1 MKFVLAITQKCNLAC
16 DYCYIGKK
24 QSVMPLSTAES
35 IIDFIF
41 QYAQKNGVSERI
53 DISFFGGEPLIE
65 IELLKKITRIIKN
78 HRSYNKF
85 LVLISLVSNGTLLS
99 EDILKFLKE
108 NNIELCISC
117 DGPAEVQDKFRHFP
131 DGRGSS
137 SVVEKNIKRAVKIF
151 PLLSV
156 NAVFSP
162 ENLYLLPEAVDYLA
176 SLGVRNIDL
185 NPNIYARWTKDEAD
199 MLPEIFDRL
208 GKRYV
213 KFYQQGEPRFISLID
228 SKIAVILR
236 EGYRPLEKCRM
247 GNGEF
252 AFGPSGNIYPCEKF
266 IGSDDGIEHCI
277 GSIKEGFTA
286 GACCKGISNVV
297 LNEEC
302 LTCGLNEYCMNWCGC
317 TNYYSTGNYNL
328 VSPFM
333 CAFEKA
339 LVNTAFKI
347 IQNLDYKL
355 LNFSDHLAGMPL
367 MNVIGVVY
375 KEELKN
381 SSSGK

>member
-1 MKFVLAITQKCNLAC
+1 MKFVLAITQKCNLSC

-24 QSVMPLSTAES
+24 QSVMSLSTAEK

-41 QYAQKNGVSERI
+41 QYAEKSRISERI
-53 DISFFGGEPLIE
+53 DIGFFGGEPLLEMTLIR
-65 IELLKKITRIIKN
+65 KITLMIKN
-78 HRSYNKF
+78 HRLYNKF
-85 LVLISLVSNGTLLS
+85 PVSILLVSNGTLLS
-99 EDILKFLKE
+99 DDILIFLSEK
-108 NNIELCISC
+108 NIKLCISC
-117 DGPAEVQDKFRHFP
+117 DGPVEVQDKFRHFP

-137 SVVEKNIKRAVKIF
+137 NIVEENIKKAVKVF
-151 PLLSV
+151 PLLPV

-162 ENLYLLPEAVDYLA
+162 ENLDLLPEVVDYLV
-176 SLGVRNIDL
+176 SLGVRKIDL
-185 NPNIYARWTKDEAD
+185 NPNIYAKWTKNEAD
-199 MLPEIFDRL
+199 MLPDIFDSL

-213 KFYQQGEPRFISLID
+213 EFYRQGEPRYISLID

-236 EGYRPLEKCRM
+236 EGYRSLEKCRM

-252 AFGPSGNIYPCEKF
+252 AFGPSGNIYSCERF

-277 GSIKEGFTA
+277 GNINEGFA
-286 GACCKGISNVV
+286 AVSFCKGVSSRV

-302 LTCGLNEYCMNWCGC
+302 LGCGIKEYCMNWCGC
-317 TNYYSTGNYNL
+317 TNYHSTGNYNL

-339 LVNTAFKI
+339 LINTAFRI

-355 LNFSDHLAGMPL
+355 LNLSDHLAGTPL
-367 MNVIGVVY
+367 VNVIGAVY
-375 KEELKN
+375 KEELR
-381 SSSGK
+381 